1 MNGVVAGV
9 AASGNGVTGT
19 EGFRG
24 ATVEDGG
31 ESGDRRFS
39 SLFLAWEGS
48 DSSEDDP
55 GRERVRQVTGSEVVL
70 LLLPAELEGAVT
82 MGQGSCNEGT
92 GGRIPPVLGTGRYHE
107 RLAPATPPTKEPTSE
122 DCAGSNR

>member
-31 ESGDRRFS
+31 EWGQKVQLTFFGMGGFGLLRTIP
-39 SLFLAWEGS
+39 EG
-48 DSSEDDP
+48 E
-55 GRERVRQVTGSEVVL
+55 VRQVTGSEVVL